1 MVGLVASFQANASGM
16 TPRLLCLLGAECT
29 GKTSLAQALAAALPA
44 VWVPEYL
51 RLFCTQ
57 QGRTP
62 FSEEQS
68 HIAAQQQAL
77 ETTALAQAQAQGLDW
92 VVCDTAPLLTAVYSE
107 YVFNDNSR
115 DPMAR
120 TAQQRYALTLFLQPD
135 FAWQADGLQRDGD
148 HARTAVQV
156 LLEREMTQH
165 TGPWQPLNGSPAQRL
180 AQALFFLQNSSR
192 MACSPH
198 E

>member
-1 MVGLVASFQANASGM
+1 M

-51 RLFCTQ
+51 RHFCIE

-62 FSEEQS
+62 YAEEQS
-68 HIAAQQQAL
+68 HIAAQQQAF
-77 ETTALAQAQAQGLDW
+77 ETAALAQAQAQGLAW

-107 YVFNDNSR
+107 YVFGDDSLY
-115 DPMAR
+115 PTAR

-135 FAWQADGLQRDGD
+135 FPWQADGLQRDGE
-148 HARTAVQV
+148 HARVAVQTM
-156 LLEREMTQH
+156 LEREMALH
-165 TGPWQPLNGSPAQRL
+165 TGPWHPLTGSPAQRL
-180 AQALFFLQNSSR
+180 AQALHLLRNQPFQTGQ
-192 MACSPH
+192 
-198 E
+198 